1 MLPVTFLIYEVRFS
15 HSVVSDSCDPMDCSP
30 PASSVHGI
38 LQARILQWVTMPSN
52 PGLPHCQRILY
63 HLSHQGSPLLGIYP
77 KKLKALIQKD
87 TYTPV
92 LIETLFT
99 TAEIWKQ
106 PKCPS
111 TDERM
116 RKMWYMY
123 TMECYSAIKKN
134 KMLPL
139 AATWMNLEGIM
150 LK

>member
-1 MLPVTFLIYEVRFS
+1 
-15 HSVVSDSCDPMDCSP
+15 
-30 PASSVHGI
+30 
-38 LQARILQWVTMPSN
+38 
-52 PGLPHCQRILY
+52 
-63 HLSHQGSPLLGIYP
+63 
-77 KKLKALIQKD
+77 
-87 TYTPV
+87 

-116 RKMWYMY
+116 RKMRYMY
-123 TMECYSAIKKN
+123 TTECYSAIKKN